1 MTKAA
6 KMMTTAAAAAD
17 DDDDDDDDVT
27 VGLRACSVPR
37 CFYAVVSIRT
47 FTPTYT
53 TLLLLC
59 KEIYSD
65 YYSGHA
71 KPSLTTTT
79 TTTTMFRTMSL
90 ATGGSLA
97 RASPESPR

>member
-6 KMMTTAAAAAD
+6 KMMTTAAAD
-17 DDDDDDDDVT
+17 DNDDDDVT

-79 TTTTMFRTMSL
+79 TTTKMMMLRTMSL